1 MTLRLHSF
9 WQAAAPFR
17 VRIGL
22 QLKGLAYDYV
32 SVNLARGE
40 QGEAAYKSLNR
51 QGLAPALEVEDR
63 ILTQSLA
70 ILEWL
75 EETHPQPPLLPRS
88 PFDRAVV
95 RAMAGVVA
103 CDIHPINNRRVVRKL
118 AEIGVAPD
126 AVTDWTL
133 GWVRDGFDALEPM
146 IAAHGAGYAFGDTP
160 TIADCCIVP
169 QAYAATVRYG
179 MDLSAWPALA
189 AAVDTALKTPAFQA
203 AHPDRQPD
211 APKPDV
217 PVAHA

>member
-22 QLKGLAYDYV
+22 QLKGVAYDYLP
-32 SVNLARGE
+32 VNLAKGE
-40 QGEAAYKSLNR
+40 QGEAPYRGLNPQR
-51 QGLAPALEVEDR
+51 LTPALEVEDR

-75 EETHPQPPLLPRS
+75 DETHAEPPLLPKS

-103 CDIHPINNRRVVRKL
+103 CDIHPINNRRIVRRL
-118 AEIGVAPD
+118 ADMGIDPAGV
-126 AVTDWTL
+126 TQWTL
-133 GWVRDGFDALEPM
+133 DWVRDGFDALEPM
-146 IAAHGAGYAFGDTP
+146 IAANGAGYAFGDAP

-179 MDLSAWPALA
+179 MDISVWPSLA
-189 AAVDTALKTPAFQA
+189 AAVETALQHPAFQA

-211 APKPDV
+211 AP
-217 PVAHA
+217 HA